1 MSENVEKPQLTSE
14 TGPVA
19 SSVLLSMLSSLNDLQ
34 LTAVT
39 SPTSEPLQIRAGPG
53 TGKTKVLVARV
64 AYLLLHKRI
73 SPQNII
79 VTTFTRKAAR
89 EMVERLTHLLG
100 GTDAAPEKLLIG
112 TFHSIGYRVIQKY
125 GALEGLVGFAVA
137 GDNDASQAIE
147 SVFAHDITD
156 AEWAQIA
163 RMPPADLA
171 PFVTRASD
179 PADPA
184 KAASSETHA
193 ERLKLDRKK
202 LLRHI
207 SKLKSRALFPDDYA
221 RLSGRNILLSL
232 VYTKYQHRL
241 YTHRLLDFDDC
252 LLYCHRIVT
261 RHPVLRF
268 VQHTLVDEFQDT
280 NEIQLQ
286 LMYQFAARGTKT
298 KPRYCVTIVGDQ
310 DQSIYAFRDAQARN
324 FDLMLQHYRD
334 NHSLHCRTV
343 NLTQNYRSTA
353 DILRL
358 SEHVMRQQKQRPRK
372 DLVSQLLHTLRP
384 VKAVL
389 SSADEEARWVAHQV
403 ESLAALPSRPLGYAE
418 MAVLV
423 RSAYQTRVLES
434 EFVRRKI
441 PYAIVKGRA
450 FWERKEVTF
459 VLDYLRCVADDHD
472 WLALFRCINSKRGVG
487 PVAVAELERICEQQ
501 AGVRRVQEDIA
512 VQLAARAPRVSAP
525 ALCFDILQKVG
536 LREIKTS
543 LGVKVLGAVKE
554 FVGTIQETRLL
565 LERGFDG
572 PELRAE
578 VVGQAFDHLLVR
590 TRLDKEFCADENQML
605 ILHEVRSQLVLFL
618 IPESEES
625 LPDYTDTESAK
636 QPHEVI
642 GITDESEDDTVKM
655 ADDGISDRAGASDPN
670 PGQTLIR
677 QFLTLV
683 VLYETDSAAEQGADV
698 PKVAI
703 STIHG
708 AKGLEWPV
716 VFVPGVSEGLL
727 PASFA
732 LTGEEEAV
740 NEERRCFYVAA
751 TRAKLLLFVSAYTET
766 AGGLKWGRP
775 PIERPSRFLDDSE
788 PFFLDTS
795 FNSENALR
803 TLYLMLEKPLDS
815 FCFDTYREKFTRR
828 LNTYVRQITDTDGRP
843 GFVSS
848 LEVHDSGWTP
858 SRWPV
863 KRPGNPDN
871 RAPVYAQKRAA
882 HSPFKPVV
890 VRNADNLNQN
900 ADSGKQ
906 SASRTGLGP
915 IPPLGR
921 LKAPAYIPERANRQR
936 RLGTR

>member
-1 MSENVEKPQLTSE
+1 I
-14 TGPVA
+14 
-19 SSVLLSMLSSLNDLQ
+19 LSSLNDLQ

-64 AYLLLHKRI
+64 AYLLLHQRI

-89 EMVERLTHLLG
+89 EMVERLAHLLG

-156 AEWAQIA
+156 TEWAQIA
-163 RMPPADLA
+163 QMPPADLA
-171 PFVTRASD
+171 PFVARAID

-184 KAASSETHA
+184 DPASSETHA
-193 ERLKLDRKK
+193 ERSKLDRKK

-207 SKLKSRALFPDDYA
+207 SKLKARALFPDDYA

-358 SEHVMRQQKQRPRK
+358 SEHVMRQQPQRPRK

-389 SSADEEARWVAHQV
+389 SSADEEARWVAHQI

-450 FWERKEVTF
+450 FWKRKEVMS

-472 WLALFRCINSKRGVG
+472 WLALFRCINFPKRGVG

-501 AGVRRVQEDIA
+501 AGARRVPEDID
-512 VQLAARAPRVSAP
+512 VQLTARAPRVSAP

-554 FVGTIQETRLL
+554 FVGAIQETRLL

-578 VVGQAFDHLLVR
+578 VVAQAFDHLLVR
-590 TRLDKEFCADENQML
+590 TRLDKEFCADENHML
-605 ILHEVRSQLVLFL
+605 IFHEVRSQLVLFL
-618 IPESEES
+618 IPEAEES
-625 LPDYTDTESAK
+625 LPDYTDTESA
-636 QPHEVI
+636 
-642 GITDESEDDTVKM
+642 TF
-655 ADDGISDRAGASDPN
+655 
-670 PGQTLIR
+670 IR

-683 VLYETDSAAEQGADV
+683 VLYETDSAAEQRADV

-775 PIERPSRFLDDSE
+775 PIERPSRFL
-788 PFFLDTS
+788 
-795 FNSENALR
+795 
-803 TLYLMLEKPLDS
+803 
-815 FCFDTYREKFTRR
+815 
-828 LNTYVRQITDTDGRP
+828 
-843 GFVSS
+843 
-848 LEVHDSGWTP
+848 
-858 SRWPV
+858 
-863 KRPGNPDN
+863 
-871 RAPVYAQKRAA
+871 
-882 HSPFKPVV
+882 
-890 VRNADNLNQN
+890 
-900 ADSGKQ
+900 
-906 SASRTGLGP
+906 
-915 IPPLGR
+915 
-921 LKAPAYIPERANRQR
+921 
-936 RLGTR
+936 